1 MIKVDESLPTWG
13 SMFNSIIYNSKEYKF
28 NLPCIISSSALAMVS
43 SDEIYN
49 FFVELFKEK
58 ISREECEESIFLP
71 PNRKSLLCNNIQKE
85 KIDFVFGNV
94 TFKFTMEDLFRQ
106 EQLLISSSGKEII
119 HDFNGVVL
127 GMQFL
132 SKFNIS
138 LFDYDNKQIEFQSD
152 LYQITF
158 SSINSK
164 IYVSNISMI
173 ITLLCIVNSL
183 YLIGNEWRLRTKL
196 INNK

>member
-1 MIKVDESLPTWG
+1 
-13 SMFNSIIYNSKEYKF
+13 
-28 NLPCIISSSALAMVS
+28 
-43 SDEIYN
+43 
-49 FFVELFKEK
+49 
-58 ISREECEESIFLP
+58 
-71 PNRKSLLCNNIQKE
+71 
-85 KIDFVFGNV
+85 
-94 TFKFTMEDLFRQ
+94 MEDLFRQ

-119 HDFNGVVL
+119 YNFNGVVL
-127 GMQFL
+127 EMQFL

-138 LFDYDNKQIEFQSD
+138 LFDYDNKQIEFHSD

-183 YLIGNEWRLRTKL
+183 YLIGNEWRLRSK
-196 INNK
+196 IN